1 MRSIRVVADPSTATL
16 AVLKTLQDGVSEGPF
31 KDRVPEAK
39 KAWASKTSS
48 IAKREA
54 FEEIKKLL
62 TEACW
67 GARRCNYSEDSVADE
82 IEHFRTKDW
91 YPDVAFAWSNYL
103 YACGPCNGPKSN
115 LFPLFPT
122 QGSATVQELVPRKE
136 SDPIVPPPNGD
147 PDCQYGK
154 GLKTVERFDVAS
166 QTWVAHPDLAGPR
179 ILFGAVQVDGL
190 PLLVGGASDTASLS
204 RVELYDS
211 AAEAFNVVAPLD
223 NARLRPTVVS
233 LGDGRVLAAA
243 GKIANVG
250 PIGVTELYD
259 ASINAWTEGPEIGA
273 PRTGTAA
280 TTLQSGNAL
289 VVGGFNQ
296 VTGDVLDELMLFDA
310 AANVWVTLPPMV
322 EPRSLPSATLLQ
334 DGRVLI
340 VGGSGGLSSAEIAE

>member
-147 PDCQYGK
+147 PELPIRKRAEDGRALRRRLADL
-154 GLKTVERFDVAS
+154 GRAPGPR
-166 QTWVAHPDLAGPR
+166 WPAHPVRRCASGRSALAR
-179 ILFGAVQVDGL
+179 
-190 PLLVGGASDTASLS
+190 
-204 RVELYDS
+204 RR
-211 AAEAFNVVAPLD
+211 
-223 NARLRPTVVS
+223 RLRHRQS
-233 LGDGRVLAAA
+233 FAR
-243 GKIANVG
+243 
-250 PIGVTELYD
+250 
-259 ASINAWTEGPEIGA
+259 
-273 PRTGTAA
+273 RT
-280 TTLQSGNAL
+280 L
-289 VVGGFNQ
+289 
-296 VTGDVLDELMLFDA
+296 
-310 AANVWVTLPPMV
+310 
-322 EPRSLPSATLLQ
+322 
-334 DGRVLI
+334 
-340 VGGSGGLSSAEIAE
+340 